1 MFAIHTY
8 IVEKKLFQGRKK
20 KKNYLNQKMYR
31 TVS

>member
-20 KKNYLNQKMYR
+20 KKLFKSKDVPN
-31 TVS
+31 S